1 MIVSVGINIDNKK
14 IRCRIYK
21 NGSRDFEKNCN
32 KGMVSAL
39 ISNTSLIIVDLK
51 SEFQPRVDNLVALL
65 DARSENDIKAVFEPF
80 RCPATVKY
88 IDGKVMIGR
97 ERDRQD
103 LDAIIA
109 GLFKKTL
116 GYMKNSVKDQGRDID
131 FHITMTYP
139 GYLSDTTRDK
149 LQSLMERA
157 FDGFPEKFKSEKKD
171 PAMCKSEEKDPAM
184 CKSEEKD
191 PAMCKSEEK
200 DPAMCKSEKKE
211 GVREWSVK
219 IGSISYMTE
228 EEAIVFGHLHT
239 TNSLDHNFSESPFIV
254 CNIGDI
260 CSSIARVP
268 YKSAGGV
275 MCEVERIDKCIG
287 KDLLMEC
294 KEKGVD
300 DYDLEG
306 KVQSNPMTVADF
318 RDGLPTSITRALC
331 DTVVSTFSECLK
343 NGLIQRIEKG
353 NCDGIIVMGNS
364 MLFEE
369 VAKVIKKN
377 IPNHSNK
384 FAELPFSRRSDDGS
398 KVLIDD
404 KMNLLCALLC
414 RTVL

>member
-1 MIVSVGINIDNKK
+1 M
-14 IRCRIYK
+14 
-21 NGSRDFEKNCN
+21 
-32 KGMVSAL
+32 
-39 ISNTSLIIVDLK
+39 DLK

-65 DARSENDIKAVFEPF
+65 DARSERDIRAVFEPF

-109 GLFKKTL
+109 GLFKKIL
-116 GYMKNSVKDQGRDID
+116 DDMKNSVKDQGRDID

-157 FDGFPEKFKSEKKD
+157 FDGFPEKFKSE
-171 PAMCKSEEKDPAM
+171 EKDPAM
-184 CKSEEKD
+184 CKSEKKD
-191 PAMCKSEEK
+191 PV
-200 DPAMCKSEKKE
+200 MCKSEKKE

-228 EEAIVFGHLHT
+228 EEAVVFGHLHT

-294 KEKGVD
+294 KEKGVED
-300 DYDLEG
+300 DDLEG
-306 KVQSNPMTVADF
+306 RV
-318 RDGLPTSITRALC
+318 
-331 DTVVSTFSECLK
+331 
-343 NGLIQRIEKG
+343 
-353 NCDGIIVMGNS
+353 
-364 MLFEE
+364 
-369 VAKVIKKN
+369 KK
-377 IPNHSNK
+377 IP
-384 FAELPFSRRSDDGS
+384 
-398 KVLIDD
+398 
-404 KMNLLCALLC
+404 
-414 RTVL
+414 

>member
-14 IRCRIYK
+14 IRCLIYK

-39 ISNTSLIIVDLK
+39 RSNTSLIIVDLK

-65 DARSENDIKAVFEPF
+65 DARSERDIKAVFEPF

-157 FDGFPEKFKSEKKD
+157 IDGFPAMCESEKK
-171 PAMCKSEEKDPAM
+171 KGE
-184 CKSEEKD
+184 
-191 PAMCKSEEK
+191 
-200 DPAMCKSEKKE
+200 
-211 GVREWSVK
+211 REWNMK

-306 KVQSNPMTVADF
+306 KVQSNPMTVVDF
-318 RDGLPTSITRALC
+318 RDGLPTTITRALC
-331 DTVVSTFSECLK
+331 NTVVSTFSASLE
-343 NGLIQRIEKG
+343 NGLIQRIEEG

-369 VAKVIKKN
+369 IVKIIKEHL
-377 IPNHSNK
+377 PDHSNK

-404 KMNLLCALLC
+404 KMNSLCALLC